1 MTSTSTKAI
10 NLGVVFTAVLAVSI
24 SSLADV
30 TIYESMTISGSTTS
44 AGVYVLTDFVPKSNT
59 VVRARYASSNNASS
73 GNGQILFC
81 SRKKGGTTS
90 DALQFCFFAANANGK
105 FRFDYN
111 ASQSTAASVFT
122 ANRDYELLVSGGK
135 ACMTDTV
142 TGTAWTELGPGLQSF
157 DPQYKFAL
165 FQAYTYSSNAYGSW
179 GSAFH
184 GTFHY
189 MKIYDIEDDVE
200 VLKHHFVP
208 CIEDGVVKLF
218 DLADGHTTY
227 SLTVTGDGTAT
238 VNGNPAMLEIGE
250 GNIVRLSTDCTVG
263 GIAGASGA
271 KLIAD
276 GCEVTFSGEN
286 SYLRGLELATENGGS
301 FVKTGVGTAYL
312 YSPGAL
318 GASIH
323 VVQGS
328 AVFSEYGLTQ
338 KYWRW
343 TFTKVAQSPNPLW
356 LGRIWLFGNDGRHAA
371 TNLVRMSD
379 NYASLQPGDVTWK
392 YDASVTNIDIYA
404 GASGTTYGVG
414 YLNRVFNDSLD
425 QNINSFPMLGAPVI
439 NPANEDSWLGVE
451 FRMRDDDKPTTGYN
465 IMSGVCT
472 DSSIGNIEPANHC
485 PVSWKVEASDDGVTW
500 TEIETRSDVDAS
512 KVNEGGYFYDGEKY
526 TTAALRGSPVE
537 HFKFGGYKRDG
548 LEADAA
554 KALSVQVDGGAT
566 LDLTAFT
573 VSTQKIDAITIDLAA
588 GGGTVLGGS
597 IVAGGALM
605 LTNALAASQNAVLP
619 LLFQNTSNADNFRSW
634 SVIIDGHATSRRIRF
649 RDGRLSLV
657 GGLTLIVR

>member
-1 MTSTSTKAI
+1 MKNSNRSVCDSVLGASLCVAI
-10 NLGVVFTAVLAVSI
+10 FAIAMP
-24 SSLADV
+24 SSARADV
-30 TIYESMTISGSTTS
+30 TLYESMTISGSSAS
-44 AGVYVLTDFVPKSNT
+44 AGVYTLTDFVPKSNT
-59 VVRARYASSNNASS
+59 VVRAKYASKQNH
-73 GNGQILFC
+73 NGCLFC
-81 SRKKGGTTS
+81 ARKGSSTNPPYFVFLPNISK
-90 DALQFCFFAANANGK
+90 K
-105 FRFDYN
+105 FEFDYGD
-111 ASQSTAASVFT
+111 SKFTATDNFVADRVYQLEVRNGTASV
-122 ANRDYELLVSGGK
+122 
-135 ACMTDTV
+135 TDTV
-142 TGTAWTELGPGLQSF
+142 SGAIVSLGSGLASF
-157 DPQYKFAL
+157 ESDKQLAL
-165 FQAYTYSSNAYGSW
+165 FETYGNTTYGNWNNAFEGVFY
-179 GSAFH
+179 FLE
-184 GTFHY
+184 T
-189 MKIYDIEDDVE
+189 YDIEDDVE
-200 VLKHHFVP
+200 VLSHRFVP
-208 CIEDGVVKLF
+208 CMEDGVVKLC
-218 DLADGHTTY
+218 DLAVGNKTY
-227 SLTVTGDGTAT
+227 DLTATGAGSAT
-238 VNGNPAMLEIGE
+238 VNGAPSFVVEAGSTL
-250 GNIVRLSTDCTVG
+250 RLTADCTVG
-263 GIAGASGA
+263 NLSGAAGA
-271 KLIAD
+271 KLVAD
-276 GCEVTFSGEN
+276 GCEVTLSGEN
-286 SYLRGLELATENGGS
+286 LYLGGLELATENGGS
-301 FVKTGVGTAYL
+301 FVKAGAGTAYL

-323 VVQGS
+323 VAQGS
-328 AVFSEYGLTQ
+328 AVFSEYGLTK

-356 LGRIWLFGNDGRHAA
+356 LGRLWLFGDDGSHVA
-371 TNLVRMSD
+371 TNLVPRSD

-392 YDASVTNIDIYA
+392 YDASVTNINIYA

-414 YLNRVFNDSLD
+414 YLNRVFNDSLS
-425 QNINSFPMLGAPVI
+425 QNINSFPMLGSPVVD
-439 NPANEDSWLGVE
+439 PTNEDSWIGVE
-451 FRMRDDDKPTTGYN
+451 FQMRADDKPTTGYN

-500 TEIETRSDVDAS
+500 TEIETRSDVDTS

-649 RDGRLSLV
+649 WDGRLSLV
-657 GGLTLIVR
+657 GGLALIVR